1 MPVPMER
8 CNIYIYMTLNVLS
21 CIQFSVVFFERP
33 FRFVFGT
40 ETEKIRQKYVLLC
53 EWHTFSLMVFYQ
65 LFKYAEL
72 KYFDNRS
79 WSLKATMQN
88 QQTQPNRCQKKNS
101 IFSRLHYSNAM
112 KRNDGIKKKKQ
123 INEERFDCKLRSKW
137 KIEKHKKSHSGEGS
151 IICARARSMHT
162 WQSNDILIC
171 RF

>member
-1 MPVPMER
+1 MQY
-8 CNIYIYMTLNVLS
+8 IYIYDFECSFMHPILCCIFWAPISFRFWYRNRKNKAKICFAVWMTHIFPDGFL
-21 CIQFSVVFFERP
+21 SVVQICRTEV
-33 FRFVFGT
+33 FRQQ
-40 ETEKIRQKYVLLC
+40 ILIAQ
-53 EWHTFSLMVFYQ
+53 SDN
-65 LFKYAEL
+65 AEP
-72 KYFDNRS
+72 
-79 WSLKATMQN
+79 
-88 QQTQPNRCQKKNS
+88 TQPNKCQKKNS